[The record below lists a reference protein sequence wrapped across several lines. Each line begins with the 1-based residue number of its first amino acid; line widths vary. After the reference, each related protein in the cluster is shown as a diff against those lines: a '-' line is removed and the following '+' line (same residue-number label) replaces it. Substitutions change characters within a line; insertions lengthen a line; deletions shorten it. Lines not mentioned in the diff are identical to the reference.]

1 VSRYAAYFQFLTD
14 GNEQHD
20 ILNIHSATEISRVI
34 NGRKKGTKMERRA
47 HPKITTESLNHGT
60 VSCDK
65 YVCSS
70 CPPAPAVCDWD
81 TYDSPEPN
89 YHVLTG
95 ALVGG
100 PDENDKYVDNRDDY
114 VQNEVAL
121 DYNAGFQTAVAALVM
136 LGY

>member
-1 VSRYAAYFQFLTD
+1 VPQYAVYFKFLTD
-14 GNEQHD
+14 GNEQYA
-20 ILNIHSATEISRVI
+20 IFNIHSASEISSVKNVR
-34 NGRKKGTKMERRA
+34 NKGKKTERRA
-47 HPKITTESLNHGT
+47 HSKTKTESHDQGT

-65 YVCSS
+65 YFGSS

-95 ALVGG
+95 AMVGG
-100 PDENDKYVDNRDDY
+100 PDENDKYVDIRSDY
-114 VQNEVAL
+114 VQNEVTL
-121 DYNAGFQTAVAALVM
+121 DYNAGFQTAVAALIM